1 MYDGLMVRTTQELR
15 HQGPTGVSR
24 RRTRISDTETEERMI
39 QAALDLVADAGLT
52 VSLDH
57 LSLETVIARA
67 DVSRSSA
74 YRRWPFKDLFLADLL
89 VAVARH
95 TDLSAEPPGLVDDLK
110 ALIVAADLTSTESRR
125 DVLIEA
131 LRLSSGTEFE
141 RLWASPRWRTYIALS
156 ATVTGLP
163 AGPIRDAASAAILD
177 AERRFAERRGGVFR
191 NLARMIGYRPRGL
204 EPDTGFELMASA
216 SGAVMTGY
224 IVRALVNEDLVTA
237 ARPLA
242 AFGSRQVADWTVPAY
257 GLTAVF
263 DAFLEPDPDASW
275 SPEALADR
283 RRLWEQT
290 ADSLYEV

>member
-1 MYDGLMVRTTQELR
+1 MYDDDMVRTTEQLR

-24 RRTRISDTETEERMI
+24 RRTRITDAETEERMI
-39 QAALDLVADAGLT
+39 QTALDLVADTGLT

-57 LSLETVIARA
+57 LSMETVIARA

-110 ALIVAADLTSTESRR
+110 ALIGAADLTSAESRR
-125 DVLIEA
+125 DLLIEA

-141 RLWASPRWRTYIALS
+141 RLLTSPRWRTYIALS

-163 AGPIRDAASAAILD
+163 AGPIRDAASAAILG
-177 AERRFAERRGGVFR
+177 AERRFAARRGGVYR
-191 NLARMIGYRPRGL
+191 NVARMIGYRPRGL
-204 EPDTGFELMASA
+204 DPDTGFELMASA

-224 IVRALVNEDLVTA
+224 IVRALVNEDLVST

-242 AFGSRQVADWTVPAY
+242 AFGSSQVADWTAPAY

-263 DAFLEPDPDASW
+263 DTFLEPDPDASW

-290 ADSLYEV
+290 ADSLYEM